1 MNQEKLLHF
10 LYETPIGRI
19 ILKPA
24 TLPVVSR
31 LAGKY
36 LDSSLSRHH
45 IKGFIKSNGI
55 DMSQFEDC
63 DYPTFNSFFTRRLKP
78 SARHFSGEKGAFICP
93 CDSRLSAYEIT
104 SDDPCFF
111 IKGAPYSVSTL
122 LGGDPVAKE
131 FAGGSMLV
139 FRLQKD
145 DYHRYCFFDS
155 GRIIQKPVHIKGVFH
170 TVNPISLGKYNFFH
184 QNSREYTVLQT
195 DSFGKA
201 VYCEIGAML
210 VGRIVNY
217 PTESFKA
224 GEEKG
229 YFEFGGSTVAILIDK
244 NRKINGRFY
253 ENTAAGIETRV
264 YIGENLN

>member
-1 MNQEKLLHF
+1 M
-10 LYETPIGRI
+10 T
-19 ILKPA
+19 
-24 TLPVVSR
+24 
-31 LAGKY
+31 
-36 LDSSLSRHH
+36 
-45 IKGFIKSNGI
+45 
-55 DMSQFEDC
+55 QFEDI

-78 SARHFSGEKGAFICP
+78 SARSFSKEEGAFVCP
-93 CDSRLSAYEIT
+93 CDSLLSAYEIT
-104 SDDPCFF
+104 PDDPCFF
-111 IKGAPYSVSTL
+111 IKGAPYSVTTL

-131 FAGGSMLV
+131 FCGGSMLV

-155 GRIIQKPVHIKGVFH
+155 GRVIRKPRHIKGVFH

-195 DSFGKA
+195 NSFGKA

-217 PTESFKA
+217 PKDNFVS

-229 YFEFGGSTVAILIDK
+229 YFEFGGSTVAVLIDK
-244 NRKINGRFY
+244 NHRIDGRFY
-253 ENTAAGIETRV
+253 KNTADGIETRV
-264 YIGENLN
+264 WIGENLN